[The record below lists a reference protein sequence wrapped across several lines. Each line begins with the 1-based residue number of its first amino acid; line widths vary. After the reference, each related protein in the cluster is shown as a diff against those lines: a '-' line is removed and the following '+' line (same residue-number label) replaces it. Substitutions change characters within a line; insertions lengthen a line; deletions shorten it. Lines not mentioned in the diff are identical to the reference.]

1 MEDRTG
7 YSSHLSNPFRI
18 LRCGILFDGAEE
30 VLLLFELQIVLR
42 RRRMPAKS
50 RQKAS
55 RWPVWPAAWPVWLL
69 GH

>member
-7 YSSHLSNPFRI
+7 YSSHLSDSFRI

-30 VLLLFELQIVLR
+30 VTSVRALNSIEKEEDVCCL
-42 RRRMPAKS
+42 
-50 RQKAS
+50 
-55 RWPVWPAAWPVWLL
+55 WPAAWPVWLL